1 MFDSNKIITSEKV
14 IKQPKRKRPD
24 KKRTKLKQ
32 QLTTSLTDENA
43 QQLLVPESPVDLS
56 GTRSKRVRISSKRH
70 RNQSRTILID
80 ETVLDSDNTSFGTNH
95 SICVDYTLGSGSI
108 KSRRSKSYL
117 DSTAGQYSK
126 TRHRDGRRSESK
138 GHVPMTSCQAEEE
151 ALLNNTDGLLYETSF
166 NEGVFDSARDVNE
179 EEAKS
184 YHSKGSSGK
193 KKKLKSCP
201 AEATSEGF
209 FRSLSSPSKI
219 MSDRKKIE
227 NADYELADY
236 LMIDLDF
243 SSKKTGEKPS
253 NLSDPNMIK
262 FTTSLN
268 QSKCFL
274 SHLKSNFTK
283 NSNLFIIYQT

>member
-24 KKRTKLKQ
+24 KKRAKLKQ
-32 QLTTSLTDENA
+32 QPTTSLTDDYT

-70 RNQSRTILID
+70 RNQPRTTLID
-80 ETVLDSDNTSFGTNH
+80 ETVLDSDNTSFGTHH
-95 SICVDYTLGSGSI
+95 SLCVDYALGSGSI
-108 KSRRSKSYL
+108 KSRRSKNYL
-117 DSTAGQYSK
+117 DSAAGQFSK
-126 TRHRDGRRSESK
+126 TRHRNGRRSESK
-138 GHVPMTSCQAEEE
+138 SHVPMTSCQAEEE
-151 ALLNNTDGLLYETSF
+151 ALLNNTDGLLNETSF
-166 NEGVFDSARDVNE
+166 NEEVFDSSRDVNE
-179 EEAKS
+179 EESES
-184 YHSKGSSGK
+184 YHSKGSRGK
-193 KKKLKSCP
+193 KKKPKSCP
-201 AEATSEGF
+201 VEATSEGY

-219 MSDRKKIE
+219 MSDSKKSE

-236 LMIDLDF
+236 LMIDLDY
-243 SSKKTGEKPS
+243 SAKKTSEKQS

-274 SHLKSNFTK
+274 
-283 NSNLFIIYQT
+283 